1 MDLLT
6 CDVKKTYLKFFFAA
20 FGSALIASIYAL
32 VDMAMVGQYYGPIG
46 TSAIAIVSPIW
57 NIIYSLGLLIGIGAS
72 ILYSVCKGEKKDNPN
87 IYFSSAIVYGIIVS
101 ILLYIVIW
109 LKEDSLLKFF
119 GGTDETIPL
128 AKKYML
134 PIKYSV
140 PLFVFAQILSSFLRN
155 DNAPRLA
162 TIGVVIGGV
171 FNIFGDYLLVFTFD
185 LGITGAGIATCLCS
199 FVSLIVMS
207 THFLNKNNSLMIFI
221 NGEVFKPIFKIFI
234 NGFPSFIIDLSM
246 GILTIIYNR
255 QIIKY
260 FDNDVLSIYGII
272 INISTLVQCC
282 SYGIGE
288 ASQPLVSQNF
298 GAKKYDR
305 INKVLKYL
313 IVTSFIVGGVWVA
326 ISLAM
331 PNVLVRIFMKPT
343 DRVLMLAPKI
353 IRLYSIS
360 FILLPLNVASMF
372 YFQSILKSKI
382 SLIISLARGVF
393 ISGILLL
400 VLPLINKELIW
411 ITMVL
416 TETIVS
422 IFVFLILFISE
433 KQFKKQIDKEA
444 LL

>member
-6 CDVKKTYLKFFFAA
+6 CDVKKTYLKFFFAT

-134 PIKYSV
+134 PIKYSI

-185 LGITGAGIATCLCS
+185 LGIIGAGIATCLCS

>member
-6 CDVKKTYLKFFFAA
+6 CDVKKTYLKFFFAT

-134 PIKYSV
+134 PIKYSI

-185 LGITGAGIATCLCS
+185 LGIIGAGIATCLCS

-207 THFLNKNNSLMIFI
+207 THFLNKNNSLAVFI

>member
-1 MDLLT
+1 
-6 CDVKKTYLKFFFAA
+6 
-20 FGSALIASIYAL
+20 
-32 VDMAMVGQYYGPIG
+32 
-46 TSAIAIVSPIW
+46 
-57 NIIYSLGLLIGIGAS
+57 
-72 ILYSVCKGEKKDNPN
+72 
-87 IYFSSAIVYGIIVS
+87 
-101 ILLYIVIW
+101 
-109 LKEDSLLKFF
+109 
-119 GGTDETIPL
+119 
-128 AKKYML
+128 
-134 PIKYSV
+134 
-140 PLFVFAQILSSFLRN
+140 
-155 DNAPRLA
+155 
-162 TIGVVIGGV
+162 
-171 FNIFGDYLLVFTFD
+171 
-185 LGITGAGIATCLCS
+185 
-199 FVSLIVMS
+199 MS
-207 THFLNKNNSLMIFI
+207 THFLNKNNSLAVFI

-360 FILLPLNVASMF
+360 FILLPLNVSSMF

>member
-6 CDVKKTYLKFFFAA
+6 CDVKKTYLKFFFST

-87 IYFSSAIVYGIIVS
+87 IYFSSAVVYGIIVS

-134 PIKYSV
+134 PIKYSI

-185 LGITGAGIATCLCS
+185 LGILGAGIATCLCS

-207 THFLNKNNSLMIFI
+207 THFLNKNNSLMVFI
-221 NGEVFKPIFKIFI
+221 NGEVFKPILKIFI

-326 ISLAM
+326 ISFTM

-360 FILLPLNVASMF
+360 FILLPLNVASTF

-382 SLIISLARGVF
+382 SLIISLARGVI

-416 TETIVS
+416 TETIAS

-433 KQFKKQIDKEA
+433 KQFKKQIDKGV

>member
-6 CDVKKTYLKFFFAA
+6 CDVKKTYLKFFFAT

-109 LKEDSLLKFF
+109 LKEDTLLKFF

-134 PIKYSV
+134 PIKYSI

-185 LGITGAGIATCLCS
+185 LGIIGAGIATCLCS